1 MRQFVRLAFATA
13 IAAMLS
19 LSAAAQTPSGW
30 QEVTGPDG
38 SFSFA
43 MPVKP
48 QQERRNSES
57 YGLPAES
64 VLYVLANPPR
74 SVLLAVQ
81 SKYHAD
87 AKFNPANE
95 LEANVINFAAQVKG
109 KTVSSRLIDWERA
122 PGESLKA
129 IEATADNGTHIFL
142 QLYVLQGN
150 TVFGVIGAYQKGG
163 SSTEASDFIK
173 SLRIRKP

>member
-1 MRQFVRLAFATA
+1 MRQFVRLAFAAA

-43 MPVKP
+43 MPIKP
-48 QQERRNSES
+48 QQDRRNSES

-64 VLYVLANPPR
+64 ILYVLANPPR

-81 SKYHAD
+81 SKYHPD
-87 AKFNPANE
+87 AKVNPANE

-109 KTVSSRLIDWERA
+109 KTISSRLIDWERT
-122 PGESLKA
+122 PGDSLRA
-129 IEATADNGTHIFL
+129 IEATTENGSHIFL

-150 TVFGVIGAYQKGG
+150 TVFGVMGAYQKGA
-163 SSTEASDFIK
+163 SADEASTFIK